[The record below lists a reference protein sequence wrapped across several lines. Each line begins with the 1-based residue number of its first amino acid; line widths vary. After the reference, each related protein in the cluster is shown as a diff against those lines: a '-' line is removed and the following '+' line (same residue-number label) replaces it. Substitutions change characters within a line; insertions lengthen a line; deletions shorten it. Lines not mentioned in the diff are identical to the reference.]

1 MIRKMSKAE
10 KTARHLPL
18 EEDYWIDTDYYAYSS
33 ERKINLKTGKDEVA
47 SKKKLGFWAW
57 LKILFS

>member
-1 MIRKMSKAE
+1 MRRKMSKAE

-33 ERKINLKTGKDEVA
+33 ERKINLKTGKEA
-47 SKKKLGFWAW
+47 GSRNTQKTKIWKLMV
-57 LKILFS
+57 